1 MKLFHLSDLHLGK
14 RLNEFSLIEDQRHI
28 LRQILRA
35 ADAEQPDGILIAGD
49 IYDRSVP
56 AEEAMRLW
64 DDFLKG
70 LADRHLP
77 VFAISGNHDSAIR
90 FSDHGRLMES
100 TGIHLA
106 PVYDGTVSRF
116 SLSDAYGEVH
126 IYLLPFIKPATVR
139 PLFPDAEIETYT
151 DACRT
156 AVEHMGVD
164 PSARNILVA
173 HQFVTGAVRCES
185 EEVVVGGL
193 DNVDASVFDAFDYAA
208 LGHLHGAQS
217 IGSETVRYC
226 GTPLKY
232 SFSEKDQTKSV
243 TVVEL
248 SGKGD
253 IRIRTLP
260 LTPLRDL
267 REIRGS
273 FEEITGIERAA
284 GKQAEDY
291 LHVILTDEDDV
302 PEAMARLRHLYP
314 NLMKLSYDNHR
325 TREQQDIEGATRVE
339 SRSPME
345 LFEEFYEKQNNMPM
359 HEEQRKLVRA
369 CIAEIW
375 EEQG

>member
-217 IGSETVRYC
+217 IGRETVRYC

-359 HEEQRKLVRA
+359 HEEQRKLVRS